1 MKSFE
6 FIGIPSGDGES
17 FCWEVDIETFKKV
30 MGFEPDGWDYVK
42 HKYRFDK
49 NGKVEFYDLSGLVKL
64 YPNFIFSKNE
74 PTERY
79 GKLKIKI
86 EYEEMPE

>member
-6 FIGIPSGDGES
+6 FIGTPSGDGES
-17 FCWEVDIETFKKV
+17 FCWEVDVETFKQV
-30 MGFEPDGWDYVK
+30 MDFEPDGWDYVEY
-42 HKYRFDK
+42 KYRFDDK
-49 NGKVEFYDLSGLVKL
+49 GKIEFYDLSGLVKL
-64 YPNFIFSKNE
+64 YLDYIFSKDE
-74 PTERY
+74 PFERY